1 MRPTYTRLA
10 WQLWIKTDSKTLLG
24 STQRDPE
31 FQWDPRWA
39 DRERE
44 KDAQSVTELWDTHG
58 ERMKSLPQNSV
69 LWILCAEN
77 QGFLLCLVE
86 STNEWVHIL
95 PGKEIKCRDRHF
107 GEPSIHA
114 SKQHL
119 ERFPTQCDSV
129 FSRSFLSAK
138 LLIRLD
144 SSSARISS
152 QCSCS
157 IWRDTISERSSSV
170 SNPGNFTHFL
180 TSPSLSLF
188 ILFGS
193 NAIPL
198 LCLVCL
204 DLFLSVFEIQN

>member
-1 MRPTYTRLA
+1 M
-10 WQLWIKTDSKTLLG
+10 
-24 STQRDPE
+24 
-31 FQWDPRWA
+31 
-39 DRERE
+39 
-44 KDAQSVTELWDTHG
+44 
-58 ERMKSLPQNSV
+58 
-69 LWILCAEN
+69 
-77 QGFLLCLVE
+77 
-86 STNEWVHIL
+86 

-188 ILFGS
+188 YLAPMQSLFFVS
-193 NAIPL
+193 SVSISFS
-198 LCLVCL
+198 
-204 DLFLSVFEIQN
+204 LFSKSKINGPFHLHPPIYGHEEADRKRE